1 MSAGT
6 PLYDQW
12 RRPVT
17 DLRISVN
24 NSAECNWGCIFC
36 HKEGILESHE
46 QMTPQEIERIV
57 RLTNLFGVKMVKLT
71 GGEPMLRTDIVEI
84 VGRIKSVPIEEVS
97 MTTNGT
103 RLARLA
109 AILKEKGLSRVNISL
124 HSLKEDTFRFLTHAN
139 KLKDTIEAIKAS
151 ITAQLRPVKI
161 NVTIIRGINDSEVN
175 DMIEFSRE
183 LGGGGTNILQLIE
196 MVPTTASN
204 FYEVYHLNLDA
215 MEEKLKERASSVS
228 ERVLHR
234 RPRYELE
241 NGVCVE
247 VVRPMYSPSFCMG
260 NNRMRITCDGKF
272 KPCLL
277 RSENHV
283 DFLVAMRRGTSDSDL
298 AEIFKKAVLL
308 REPFFKSGSEMRK
321 SGLTLCTQ

>member
-1 MSAGT
+1 MSQGI
-6 PLYDQW
+6 PLRDQW
-12 RRPVT
+12 ERPVT
-17 DLRISVN
+17 DLRISLN
-24 NSAECNWGCIFC
+24 NSAGCNWGCIFC
-36 HKEGILESHE
+36 HKEGILEGKE

-57 RLTNLFGVKMVKLT
+57 RPTSSLGVTRVKLT

-109 AILKEKGLSRVNISL
+109 SVLKEKGLSRVNISL
-124 HSLKEDTFRFLTHAN
+124 HSLREDTFRFLTHTN
-139 KLKDTIEAIKAS
+139 KLKDTFEAIRAS
-151 ITAQLRPVKI
+151 IAAQLRPVKI
-161 NVTIIRGINDSEVN
+161 NVTIMKGINDSEVD

-183 LGGGGTNILQLIE
+183 LGGGRTNILQLIE
-196 MVPTTASN
+196 MVPNGSN
-204 FYEVYHLNLDA
+204 FYEAYHLNLDA
-215 MEEKLKERASSVS
+215 IEEKLKERAVSVS
-228 ERVLHR
+228 ERMLHR

-247 VVRPMYSPSFCMG
+247 VVRPMHNPSFCMG

-277 RSENHV
+277 RSDNHV
-283 DFLVAMRRGTSDSDL
+283 DFLAAMRRGASDSDL
-298 AEIFKKAVLL
+298 ADIFRRAVRL
-308 REPFFKSGSEMRK
+308 REPFFKSS
-321 SGLTLCTQ
+321 LTLCAQ